1 MHMTDNKFIRGGL
14 VMGLLLGLILMSG
27 CTSEEPTTYTIGD
40 RVEVGELAYTINSYE
55 IKEDIKFYHYGL
67 CYNTLTPEGVFVI
80 VNLTVENLG
89 DESRDFSSE
98 YVQLMDS
105 QKRSFKQN
113 PNTRTVPG
121 RLSTDQLQPGMPKT
135 GVMVFDVRAGERY
148 TIKVRYHPGP
158 GVWLYAEITLD

>member
-1 MHMTDNKFIRGGL
+1 ML
-14 VMGLLLGLILMSG
+14 QYS
-27 CTSEEPTTYTIGD
+27 YT
-40 RVEVGELAYTINSYE
+40 
-55 IKEDIKFYHYGL
+55 
-67 CYNTLTPEGVFVI
+67 EGVFVI